1 MRSGT
6 VTVGLVLA
14 GLLGLADL
22 ATAGA
27 PDVPAPAIVIAIVL
41 GLATLAALVPA
52 WRRGNRRV
60 VFAVA
65 ATRALSALAAVPGLT
80 TQDTS
85 GTTKGIIVAALAVTI
100 LAIALLAPALRRTS
114 IPS

>member
-6 VTVGLVLA
+6 VTTGLVLA

-22 ATAGA
+22 AASGA
-27 PDVPAPAIVIAIVL
+27 PDVPVPAIVIAVAL

-52 WRRGNRRV
+52 WRRGNRRAIW
-60 VFAVA
+60 AVA
-65 ATRALSALAAVPGLT
+65 VTQALSALAAVPGLT
-80 TQDTS
+80 AQDTS
-85 GTTKGIIVAALAVTI
+85 GATRAIITAVLATTI

-114 IPS
+114 APS